1 MFGKKQIGDVVA
13 ISAYSDSNMEK
24 LLELSNSLSDSNR
37 CILLLENKEKILER
51 IIPGYINAKLRQYEK
66 SMRSSSLQKETL
78 LFIAGTM
85 NIKNAI
91 EKVGAKSKNDFL
103 VFGNSEKLLLE
114 FIKLGKLKK
123 VTKID
128 LYLDIKNAYEV
139 AYSGLE

>member
-13 ISAYSDSNMEK
+13 ISACSDSNIQK
-24 LLELSNSLSDSNR
+24 LLELSNSFSDSDKF
-37 CILLLENKEKILER
+37 ILLLENKEKIPGR

-66 SMRSSSLQKETL
+66 SMRSSSLQKEVL

-91 EKVGAKSKNDFL
+91 EKVGAKSESDFI

-123 VTKID
+123 VKKID
-128 LYLDIKNAYEV
+128 LSLDFKTAYEV